1 MTARTERCKQ
11 LNKTSKQ
18 KKFWG
23 IIAEQENAT
32 FYFKGKIKNKK
43 VKFVSCNFRDSKKIN
58 QASKIARN
66 CVFLAVEKI
75 AKIRF
80 IYLNDWIIIFVFK
93 H

>member
-1 MTARTERCKQ
+1 MQAAKQ
-11 LNKTSKQ
+11 NVKA
-18 KKFWG
+18 KKKYWG

-32 FYFKGKIKNKK
+32 VYFKGKIKSKK
-43 VKFVSCNFRDSKKIN
+43 VKFVCCNFRDSKRIN

-66 CVFLAVEKI
+66 CVFLAVEKN